1 MIVRA
6 AGALVGAAQ
15 WGCFA
20 CFAAFCALTLVQ
32 VVNRYAL
39 GLPMFWTE
47 EVVLLLFVWSVLLGL
62 QAHVVRQSDHLG
74 LGANA
79 DPRGRRD
86 HGGAGD
92 GTEGGATRRR
102 CGRSH
107 VEVSSSFVPGRAGA
121 RPRARHSATKRAAR
135 QSCAISNN
143 LVAPRGTFMSSLE
156 NGLKT
161 LALFTESRRRLRVTD
176 VAEALALPKSSA
188 SRLLACLGEHGF
200 LERVPQ
206 AQGYEVG
213 YQLQRLAS
221 LSHTRE
227 MPLELAEA
235 ALRDLVSRHPVTGY
249 IARLEGTETIIL
261 RVRESPHPIR
271 YVVSEGTRLPAYV
284 TAIGKSLLMRLD
296 DARLLE
302 LLPARP
308 SWPALNFATTRA
320 ALLRD
325 LARCR
330 ALGIAVCYMERD
342 VAARDRARIAR
353 DLVSLGRDIGARI
366 GDSFW
371 QARPAGATARSAPR
385 RA

>member
-1 MIVRA
+1 
-6 AGALVGAAQ
+6 
-15 WGCFA
+15 
-20 CFAAFCALTLVQ
+20 
-32 VVNRYAL
+32 
-39 GLPMFWTE
+39 
-47 EVVLLLFVWSVLLGL
+47 
-62 QAHVVRQSDHLG
+62 
-74 LGANA
+74 
-79 DPRGRRD
+79 
-86 HGGAGD
+86 
-92 GTEGGATRRR
+92 
-102 CGRSH
+102 
-107 VEVSSSFVPGRAGA
+107 
-121 RPRARHSATKRAAR
+121 
-135 QSCAISNN
+135 
-143 LVAPRGTFMSSLE
+143 MSSLE
-156 NGLKT
+156 NGLKA

-188 SRLLACLGEHGF
+188 SRLLACLDEHGF
-200 LERVPQ
+200 LERTPQ
-206 AQGYEVG
+206 AQGYEIG
-213 YQLQRLAS
+213 YQLQRLAA

-296 DARLLE
+296 DARLIE

-330 ALGIAVCYMERD
+330 ARGWAGLHDTANRGIGASAVSIAGPASRPLGIAVCYMERD

-366 GDSFW
+366 ADPFW
-371 QARPAGATARSAPR
+371 QARPAGATARPAPR

>member
-1 MIVRA
+1 
-6 AGALVGAAQ
+6 
-15 WGCFA
+15 
-20 CFAAFCALTLVQ
+20 
-32 VVNRYAL
+32 
-39 GLPMFWTE
+39 
-47 EVVLLLFVWSVLLGL
+47 
-62 QAHVVRQSDHLG
+62 
-74 LGANA
+74 
-79 DPRGRRD
+79 
-86 HGGAGD
+86 
-92 GTEGGATRRR
+92 
-102 CGRSH
+102 
-107 VEVSSSFVPGRAGA
+107 
-121 RPRARHSATKRAAR
+121 
-135 QSCAISNN
+135 
-143 LVAPRGTFMSSLE
+143 MSSLE

-296 DARLLE
+296 DARRRSSSLAAGAPE
-302 LLPARP
+302 LAGAQFRDHARGAAARP
-308 SWPALNFATTRA
+308 RPLPSARLGAGWTTPRTA
-320 ALLRD
+320 A
-325 LARCR
+325 
-330 ALGIAVCYMERD
+330 
-342 VAARDRARIAR
+342 
-353 DLVSLGRDIGARI
+353 
-366 GDSFW
+366 
-371 QARPAGATARSAPR
+371 SAPR
-385 RA
+385 R